1 MFERFCM
8 RVLTGLEEI
17 RAAVGEHLGYSDY
30 QVVTQEDID
39 AFAALTGDDQW
50 IHTDPERAA
59 NGPFG
64 TTIAHGLLT
73 LSLGPRHAKS
83 IYRLDGMAMSVN
95 YGYDKIRFPSPVPV
109 NSKIRVGATI
119 SSVTDVPGG
128 AQVGITFVWEV
139 AGNAKPA
146 CVAEMLI
153 RALAVNTYM
162 TGAAINVDGGSD
174 F

>member
-1 MFERFCM
+1 M
-8 RVLTGLEEI
+8 RIFTGLGELK
-17 RAAVGEHLGYSDY
+17 AAVGEHLGYSDY

-50 IHTDPERAA
+50 IHTDPRRAA
-59 NGPFG
+59 GGPFG
-64 TTIAHGLLT
+64 GTIAHGLLT

-83 IYRLDGMAMSVN
+83 IYRIDGMAMSVN

-109 NSKIRVGATI
+109 SSKIRVGATL
-119 SSVTDVPGG
+119 SSVTDLPGGG

-139 AGNAKPA
+139 AGQPKPA

-153 RALAVNTYM
+153 RCLAP
-162 TGAAINVDGGSD
+162 SLP
-174 F
+174 